1 MLLTSLSQNPS
12 IKRYYFYMNPKT
24 NLTIVAVLALIAIV
38 LSGAAFFKGGSG
50 LSGSTDTLAKIIRT
64 KQMDVCVAEWPPASI
79 KDAKTG
85 EYTGHDIEAYQMIA
99 KEIGAKIVFHDT
111 TFGDMPA
118 AIQSGVCDMGTSLF
132 IKISRAS
139 AVDFTQPILYSG
151 DSALVMRGNTRFNSI
166 SDINK
171 AGVKVA
177 VATGESGNIFA
188 TTFLDKATII
198 PIDVGSSDQA
208 RFMLEVSSGRADIA
222 IADTNTITRYAD
234 AHPETQAI
242 FVTKPL
248 DLNPDAFPVRAGDT
262 KLQRFLDNSILSL
275 KVSGQWQALQ
285 EKYGAHWLQQNIP
298 YQQQ

>member
-1 MLLTSLSQNPS
+1 
-12 IKRYYFYMNPKT
+12 MNPKT

-50 LSGSTDTLAKIIRT
+50 LSGSTDTLAKILRT
-64 KQMDVCVAEWPPASI
+64 KEMHVCVAEWPPASI
-79 KDAKTG
+79 KDATTG

-99 KEIGAKIVFHDT
+99 KEIDAKVIFHDT
-111 TFGDMPA
+111 TFGDMPG

-151 DSALVMRGNTRFNSI
+151 DSALVMRGNNRFNSV
-166 SDINK
+166 SDINQP
-171 AGVKVA
+171 GVKVA

-188 TTFLDKATII
+188 STFLDKATII
-198 PIDVGSSDQA
+198 PIDVGSSDQS
-208 RFMLEVSSGRADIA
+208 RFMLEVSTGRADIA
-222 IADTNTITRYAD
+222 IADTNTITRYAE

-242 FVTKPL
+242 FVSKPL

-285 EKYGAHWLQQNIP
+285 EKYGAHWLQENTQ